1 LTVST
6 MSRERGREILVH
18 RPDHAARHGIGQQ
31 LGHAHGA
38 LEHEQRIVGAGA
50 VAPEAEAAVRAD
62 QRSDL
67 RGVEHPGIAGH
78 VLDVPVDVLR
88 EADHARDG
96 DVRQGLV
103 RAGLLVDQR
112 AQAHGA
118 GGGIAGHIRIGG
130 GVPGEEVGHQQH
142 QLALAEIGAI
152 GGCFGDRRAQRAG
165 IDKAAQLLGDHR
177 ERGGD
182 SLRLK
187 AGRAQD
193 LGLDAQLRLRG
204 EQGLHAGLRALGR
217 GRADHV
223 AGGGGVISSFGHA
236 HHDQDRAGLVGN
248 RAQRAGSVPASP
260 ALPMAVSI
268 SVTRTGRS
276 SGNGIGIGVGR
287 GGDKAEDRGG
297 NSGQRPGAG
306 ADLGQGD
313 TMFEGHERVP

>member
-1 LTVST
+1 
-6 MSRERGREILVH
+6 MSSMS
-18 RPDHAARHGIGQQ
+18 QWM
-31 LGHAHGA
+31 
-38 LEHEQRIVGAGA
+38 
-50 VAPEAEAAVRAD
+50 
-62 QRSDL
+62 SC
-67 RGVEHPGIAGH
+67 
-78 VLDVPVDVLR
+78 

-118 GGGIAGHIRIGG
+118 GGGIAGHIRAGG

-152 GGCFGDRRAQRAG
+152 GARFGDRRAQRAG
-165 IDKAAQLLGDHR
+165 IDEPAQLLGDHR

-182 SLRLK
+182 GLRLK

-204 EQGLHAGLRALGR
+204 EQGLHAGLRALGG

-223 AGGGGVISSFGHA
+223 AGGGRIIGPFGHA

-248 RAQRAGSVPASP
+248 RAQRAGERAGKPGLADGG
-260 ALPMAVSI
+260 LDIGHEDRAVE
-268 SVTRTGRS
+268 RE
-276 SGNGIGIGVGR
+276 GIGISVGR